1 MINPNPTSQT
11 QECQLLTNPS
21 YGLSTSEIFIGAA
34 IFLAILVAI
43 MFACKQF
50 IYRKMKQQMKGEVDK
65 TLSQYYRYMETFE

>member
-1 MINPNPTSQT
+1 MINPNPTMQT
-11 QECQLLTNPS
+11 QECQLLTNPN

-50 IYRKMKQQMKGEVDK
+50 IYRKMKQ
-65 TLSQYYRYMETFE
+65 